1 MSKNIVY
8 DILGIPKISYTTK
21 KGTVRIKEFK
31 NKRLYKNKELIP
43 YYNFFKVE
51 TLKF

>member
-8 DILGIPKISYTTK
+8 DILGIPEISYTTK

-31 NKRLYKNKELIP
+31 NKTIANCKMKLA
-43 YYNFFKVE
+43 
-51 TLKF
+51 TLRE

>member
-8 DILGIPKISYTTK
+8 DILGIPEISYTTK
-21 KGTVRIKEFK
+21 KGTVIIKEFK
-31 NKRLYKNKELIP
+31 NKRIYNKQEVIP

-51 TLKF
+51 H